1 MQWGTRQKTQGKSS
15 TGPSVQILKVSPLSK
30 SPEDFCRNVEQEN
43 GQEISGSAPM
53 QWESVWRSPAH
64 VSGIMEEQLMGKGAE
79 GGRACSGPFLNLK
92 RSWG

>member
-1 MQWGTRQKTQGKSS
+1 MVRR
-15 TGPSVQILKVSPLSK
+15 SV
-30 SPEDFCRNVEQEN
+30 
-43 GQEISGSAPM
+43 APM